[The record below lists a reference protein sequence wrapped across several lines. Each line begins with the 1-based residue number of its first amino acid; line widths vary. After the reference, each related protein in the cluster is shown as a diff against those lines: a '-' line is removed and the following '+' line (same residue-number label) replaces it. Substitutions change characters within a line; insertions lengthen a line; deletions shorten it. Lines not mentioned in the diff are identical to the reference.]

1 MVNIQSQFMGA
12 PLNANFTLMLGDPG
26 GNFSISGT
34 GGSIPGTSLNV
45 LSEPMGPVR
54 IRQGDLQ
61 KLDFKLKGDNTHAT
75 GALTLLYSDLKL
87 DLLEQGGDGSFNKK
101 RFTSILANKMIDD
114 ANPLEGEAVRTAGV
128 NHQRDVTRSFYNL
141 IWKSLLSGINATIGN
156 KRPMK
161 RP

>member
-1 MVNIQSQFMGA
+1 MGS
-12 PLNANFTLMLGDPG
+12 PLSANLVLPLGDES
-26 GNFSISGT
+26 GNFSIQGE
-34 GGSIPGTSLNV
+34 GGRIAGPALNSLT
-45 LSEPMGPVR
+45 EPMGPVR

-61 KLDFKLKGDNTHAT
+61 KLEFKLKGDNTHAT
-75 GALTLLYSDLKL
+75 GAVTLLYNGLKL
-87 DLLEQGGDGSFNKK
+87 DLLEQGDDGSFNKK

-128 NHQRDVTRSFYNL
+128 NHQRDITRSFYNL

-156 KRPMK
+156 KRQMK